1 MGLCSLQ
8 KCSWDSYCAFARW
21 DELFNQWNHLWQ
33 YRYFSGRP
41 DCALLSSCHAISSC
55 AWKLFHC
62 CYRAGSRS
70 TGAVNSDNRHHCKL
84 LCPGGKSSTVFYVY
98 NPGFSSSNNWIND
111 TPLTYARYRNNG
123 HVNQPGYPIFCIH
136 WSWRQYD
143 ADGTSLASDPFSDLF
158 MYPTPVY
165 MD

>member
-1 MGLCSLQ
+1 MSRRANPVRYSTSTTQ
-8 KCSWDSYCAFARW
+8 AF
-21 DELFNQWNHLWQ
+21 
-33 YRYFSGRP
+33 P
-41 DCALLSSCHAISSC
+41 
-55 AWKLFHC
+55 
-62 CYRAGSRS
+62 
-70 TGAVNSDNRHHCKL
+70 
-84 LCPGGKSSTVFYVY
+84 P
-98 NPGFSSSNNWIND
+98 NNWIND

-165 MD
+165 MERSENGSEARDMPSASYCLHDQ